1 MPGLIRNLLDAAG
14 ARRTAWR
21 RARNLDAHFQPPQP
35 PQPRLP
41 MQPIAVA
48 GVVMAL
54 AGAMLIVGHARSLAL
69 AVAGAAPGAD
79 PHLPVQFQA
88 ALPAGAVFSVPDQ
101 AAITLAAIDG
111 GGVLLVA
118 AGVERAPPV
127 KIDLCRQMQG
137 RRLLPVR
144 IGYGFDDVAGWVAR
158 NTAAPRNMVL
168 NGPQT
173 RDMPQVRIDGD
184 VAGDVASAAEAA
196 FAPAPLQL
204 RWDSSDMAVRWIG
217 DGAGGKALQG
227 AHGQVALRR
236 DGWLVWRPGAALH
249 FQRRAS
255 AGCPQAG
262 ELVVQLVQ
270 RARAM
275 PGGAAASAQI
285 LTNPDNPVQGKAHV
299 TAYPASGEPVS
310 AWLGAGR
317 YRVPAGV
324 PAGAPTD
331 AGRGLE
337 DAALFDELR
346 RRGLVRLG
354 AGGLAELAPRDLPAW
369 RAMPAPARAGQLAN
383 WDQVTLDAGAIT
395 LLKRLYR
402 MADGAYVREQVRVFN
417 GEQRLLAWRTPQ
429 QQPQPQPPQPQPQP
443 QWQASVG
450 AAAVSTSAA
459 MPAAAAR
466 LFDAVGQGWAPW
478 TRIDTWPAA
487 AATAAAA
494 VRLELALAQP
504 ARGGETIQL
513 MLIGRAQAVRG
524 ARIVRAQDACSG
536 RACAFGGAAQV
547 LTFDLLPG
555 ARSVSFDASALDMS
569 ALALPGDRQY
579 RHLHV
584 AQGRLDWQPLAP
596 ARTTAASSAAAAGA
610 TGTTATM
617 GASASVDVTLED
629 RNGVLLW
636 GAGAP
641 TRAAIDAGLAPLLG
655 IRADHANS
663 VAGML
668 ARLPSP
674 AGAPHAARLTLDL
687 ALQALSQRVLDC
699 IGMRRGDW
707 DGKACRGGQAPPSGR
722 RAGIVIVDL
731 ESGDVLAAA
740 GAGGAAIS
748 AANWNEVRNFDR
760 LDPARSPLRLPAFQ
774 HDGGA
779 NSSPGS
785 TFKVISA
792 LGLEQAARGNVR
804 IDALLAGMPLAAIN
818 RMAREQG
825 FAFRTDAST
834 YPAATSL
841 AHITNYRDQHLE
853 HRADAGRLG
862 LAQALTYSL
871 NTWFAWSGELSDA
884 TLFGRAGGGA
894 PDLQALEPG
903 ALDSV
908 RPIVGMAHRLGFGRQ
923 LRLDGGLLPPD
934 YRWAPWDALQ
944 ASASTIDPIHS
955 RHEVRQMSIG
965 LRMQVT
971 PLQMAL
977 AAGAIGQ
984 GRVIA
989 PRLLLSL
996 DARPAAIAATAPV
1009 GVRLDRIRAGM
1020 KGVIDVGTA
1029 AGAFRGARYD
1039 ALRRGLSGKTGTA
1052 PTAARFGSAGD
1063 SGLATVWFTGWLE
1076 PGSLPGQTHR
1086 LALAAFVSHSES
1098 TGGEHAAPIVAAVLA
1113 SNPGQNQQRNQEQK
1127 GK

>member
-21 RARNLDAHFQPPQP
+21 RARNLDAHFQPLQP
-35 PQPRLP
+35 LQPRLP

-48 GVVMAL
+48 GVVVAL
-54 AGAMLIVGHARSLAL
+54 AGAMLIASHARSLAQV
-69 AVAGAAPGAD
+69 VAGAVPGAG

-88 ALPAGAVFSVPDQ
+88 ALPAGAAFSVPGH

-111 GGVLLVA
+111 GGALLIA

-127 KIDLCRQMQG
+127 KIDLCSQMQG

-158 NTAAPRNMVL
+158 NTAAPRNVVL

-173 RDMPQVRIDGD
+173 GDMPRVLIDGD
-184 VAGDVASAAEAA
+184 VAFATTAATAV

-204 RWDSSDMAVRWIG
+204 RWDSGDMAVRWIG
-217 DGAGGKALQG
+217 DGAGGKVLQG
-227 AHGQVALRR
+227 AHGQVALHRE
-236 DGWLVWRPGAALH
+236 GWLVWRPGAALH

-270 RARAM
+270 RA
-275 PGGAAASAQI
+275 PKTPDGAAASAQS
-285 LTNPDNPVQGKAHV
+285 LTKPDTPDTPDTLDNPVRGKAHV

-317 YRVPAGV
+317 YQVPAN
-324 PAGAPTD
+324 ASD

-346 RRGLVRLG
+346 RRGMVRLG

-369 RAMPAPARAGQLAN
+369 RAVPAPARAGQLAS
-383 WDQVTLDAGAIT
+383 WDQVTLDAGAIM

-429 QQPQPQPPQPQPQP
+429 PPQPQP

-450 AAAVSTSAA
+450 AAAAAASTNAA

-466 LFDAVGQGWAPW
+466 LFDAVVQGWAPW
-478 TRIDTWPAA
+478 TRIDAWPA
-487 AATAAAA
+487 AAAA
-494 VRLELALAQP
+494 VRLELVLAQP
-504 ARGGETIQL
+504 ARGGETVQL
-513 MLIGRAQAVRG
+513 MLIGRAQAVQG
-524 ARIVRAQDACSG
+524 ARIVHAQDACTG

-547 LTFDLLPG
+547 LTFAILPG
-555 ARSVSFDASALDMS
+555 ARSVSFDASALDMA

-584 AQGRLDWQPLAP
+584 ADGRLDWQPLAP
-596 ARTTAASSAAAAGA
+596 ARPTAATAA
-610 TGTTATM
+610 TGTT
-617 GASASVDVTLED
+617 GASVNVTLED

-636 GAGAP
+636 GNGAP

-687 ALQALSQRVLDC
+687 TLQALSQRVLDC

-707 DGKACRGGQAPPSGR
+707 DGKACRGGQAPPGGR
-722 RAGIVIVDL
+722 HAGIVIVDT
-731 ESGDVLAAA
+731 ETGDILAAV
-740 GAGGAAIS
+740 GAGGGAIGP
-748 AANWNEVRNFDR
+748 ANWNEVRNFDR

-785 TFKVISA
+785 TFKVITA
-792 LGLEQAARGNVR
+792 LGLEQAARSNAR

-818 RMAREQG
+818 HMAREQG

-834 YPAATSL
+834 YPAATTL
-841 AHITNYRDQHLE
+841 AHITNYKDQHLE
-853 HRADAGRLG
+853 QRADAGRLG

-884 TLFGRAGGGA
+884 TLFGRAEGGA

-903 ALDSV
+903 ALGSV

-923 LRLDGGLLPPD
+923 LRLDGGLLPSD

-944 ASASTIDPIHS
+944 ASASAIDPIHS
-955 RHEVRQMSIG
+955 RHELRQMSIG

-977 AAGAIGQ
+977 AAAAIGQ

-996 DARPAAIAATAPV
+996 DARPAAVAASAPV

-1052 PTAARFGSAGD
+1052 PTAARSGSTGG
-1063 SGLATVWFTGWLE
+1063 SLATVWFTGWLE
-1076 PGSLPGQTHR
+1076 PGSVPGQAHR

-1113 SNPGQNQQRNQEQK
+1113 STPGQNQEQK